1 MTSRE
6 RRLQRRRH
14 HVSWKKKVLI
24 PLGILAIVA
33 TIAGTV
39 AASWAVDVYNSAPPL
54 ASLKPVQKG
63 RSSAIYA
70 ADGSL
75 IGFIRASSIR
85 QPVPSRALPQNL
97 KYATVAIED
106 HSFFEHGAID
116 PAGIVRAAWK
126 NIQAGGKPV
135 QGASTITQQL
145 VRNLYIR
152 DPEPTI
158 ERKLI
163 EAHLAYE
170 EEEEHSKKWIL
181 TAYLNTAPYGTVEGE
196 TAVGAEAA
204 AQTYYGKPAREL
216 DLTESAMI
224 AGLPQAPSEYNPLL
238 DPRAALER
246 RNQVLEEMEEQGYI
260 TTSEYAK
267 AIHEGLGLDPGHK
280 YRVIRDRFLFDLVQQ
295 ELIDKYGLNTVRYGG
310 LKAYTTI
317 DPELQERAQEAVDSC
332 SVCYPEGGPAAG
344 LASVDPS
351 NGEIVAL
358 ASTEGYA
365 EESEFNYAW
374 QAHRQP
380 GSSFKTFVLATAIK
394 QGVDPDSTYYDGTSP
409 KTLDLPGAGPPW
421 VVNNA
426 EPGGGTMSLAA
437 ATWESVNVIF
447 AQLDLDVGPENVTHT
462 AHQMGIEAPLES
474 VPAEAI
480 GGLAVGVTP
489 LEMADAYAT
498 LASGGVHHD
507 PTAIARVEFPSGQ
520 VDEPDADAGDRVLT
534 EGEAYEVTRLLEG
547 VITQGTGA
555 GYTYMGCSAA
565 AGKTG
570 TSEDL
575 SDAWFAGYTPLYST
589 AVWVGHPQSREA
601 TGFGGP
607 TAGPIWRSFMEAA
620 VAGDCPEFAQ
630 PASLPEL
637 SGLDSEHTSAAG
649 AYDEGEFEAGDEA
662 EDEKPSEKGKG
673 GDEEAE
679 ADEAAPEP
687 EPTPEAAPESA
698 PAPAPAPT
706 APAGGVSAGGVAAG

>member
-1 MTSRE
+1 MTNRA
-6 RRLQRRRH
+6 RRQQRRH
-14 HVSWKKKVLI
+14 HRLSWKKKVLI
-24 PLGILAIVA
+24 PLGILAIAAAV
-33 TIAGTV
+33 AGTV
-39 AASWAVDVYNSAPPL
+39 GASWAIDVYNSAPPL
-54 ASLKPVQKG
+54 SSLKPVQKG

-85 QPVPSRALPQNL
+85 QPVPSRALPENL

-106 HSFFEHGAID
+106 RNFEHHGAID
-116 PAGIVRAAWK
+116 PAGIARAAWK
-126 NIQAGGKPV
+126 DLLAGGKPV

-152 DPEPTI
+152 DPEQTLK
-158 ERKLI
+158 RKLI
-163 EAHLAYE
+163 EAHLAFDME
-170 EEEEHSKKWIL
+170 EAHSKKWIL

-216 DLTESAMI
+216 TLPEAAMI
-224 AGLPQAPSEYNPLL
+224 AGLPQAPSEYNPFL
-238 DPRAALER
+238 DPQAARER
-246 RNQVLEEMEEQGYI
+246 RNEVLEAMEDQGYI
-260 TTSEYAK
+260 TPSEFQG
-267 AIHEGLGLDPGHK
+267 AIHEGLDLNPGHK
-280 YRVIRDRFLFDLVQQ
+280 YRVIRDPFLFDLVQQ

-332 SVCYPEGGPAAG
+332 SVCYTEGGPAAG

-365 EESEFNYAW
+365 SESQFNYAW

-394 QGVDPDSTYYDGTSP
+394 QGIDPYSTYYDGTSP
-409 KTLDLPGAGPPW
+409 KTLDLPGGGTW
-421 VVNNA
+421 TVNNA
-426 EPGGGTMSLAA
+426 EPGGGTMSLAS
-437 ATWESVNVIF
+437 ATWDSVNVVF
-447 AQLDLDVGPENVTHT
+447 AQLDLDVGSENVTHT

-498 LASGGVHHD
+498 LASGGIHHE
-507 PTAIARVEFPSGQ
+507 PTALGRVEFPTDK
-520 VDEPDADAGDRVLT
+520 VDEPSPDSGDRVLT
-534 EGEAYEVTRLLEG
+534 QGEAYEVTKLLEG

-555 GYTYMGCSAA
+555 GYTYMGCGAE

-570 TSEDL
+570 TSEGE
-575 SDAWFAGYTPLYST
+575 SDAWFAGFTPLYST

-607 TAGPIWRSFMEAA
+607 TAGPIWRSFMESA
-620 VAGDCPEFAQ
+620 VAGDCPEFAE
-630 PASLPEL
+630 PSSLPEL
-637 SGLDSEHTSAAG
+637 SGLDSDHTSGSAG
-649 AYDEGEFEAGDEA
+649 ASSEGEEEFEEGE
-662 EDEKPSEKGKG
+662 EEEPSEKGKG
-673 GDEEAE
+673 GDKASEGEAN
-679 ADEAAPEP
+679 AAPEA
-687 EPTPEAAPESA
+687 EPAPEAA
-698 PAPAPAPT
+698 PAPAPSP
-706 APAGGVSAGGVAAG
+706 PSVGVSGGVSPG

>member
-6 RRLQRRRH
+6 RRRRRRH
-14 HVSWKKKVLI
+14 NLGWKKRLLI
-24 PLGILAIVA
+24 PVGALVAALAIAGGVA
-33 TIAGTV
+33 G
-39 AASWAVDVYNSAPPL
+39 SWAIDVYNSAPPL

-85 QPVPSRALPQNL
+85 QPVPARALPQNL

-106 HSFFEHGAID
+106 RNFFNHGAID
-116 PAGIVRAAWK
+116 PEGIARAAWK
-126 NIQAGGKPV
+126 NLLAGGKPV

-216 DLTESAMI
+216 DLTEAAMI

-246 RNQVLEEMEEQGYI
+246 RNQVLEAMEDQGYI
-260 TTSEYAK
+260 TSSEYRK
-267 AIHEGLGLDPGHK
+267 AIHEGLDLDPGHK
-280 YRVIRDRFLFDLVQQ
+280 YRVIHDRFLFDLVQQ

-332 SVCYPEGGPAAG
+332 SVCYPEGGPAAA

-351 NGEIVAL
+351 SGEIVAL
-358 ASTEGYA
+358 ASTEGSA
-365 EESEFNYAW
+365 DESEFNYAW

-380 GSSFKTFVLATAIK
+380 GSSFKTFVLTTAIK

-409 KTLDLPGAGPPW
+409 KTLDPPGAGPPW

-426 EPGGGTMSLAA
+426 EPSGGTMSLAS
-437 ATWESVNVIF
+437 ATWHSTNVVF
-447 AQLDLDVGPENVTHT
+447 AQLDLDVGPENVTQT

-474 VPAEAI
+474 VPAEAL

-498 LASGGVHHD
+498 LASGGIHHE
-507 PTAIARVEFPSGQ
+507 PTAIARVEFPSGE

-601 TGFGGP
+601 TGYGGP
-607 TAGPIWRSFMEAA
+607 TAGPIWRSFMESA
-620 VAGDCPEFAQ
+620 VAGDCPEFPE

-637 SGLDSEHTSAAG
+637 SGLDSEHTSGSAG
-649 AYDEGEFEAGDEA
+649 YSSEGEGEFEEFEEADESK
-662 EDEKPSEKGKG
+662 KPSEDGEG
-673 GDEEAE
+673 EQGQEAE
-679 ADEAAPEP
+679 PEP
-687 EPTPEAAPESA
+687 EPAPESA
-698 PAPAPAPT
+698 PAPAPAPS
-706 APAGGVSAGGVAAG
+706 APGGGVSAGGVAAG

>member
-1 MTSRE
+1 MAHRT
-6 RRLQRRRH
+6 RRRRRQSH
-14 HVSWKKKVLI
+14 HSLRKKLLLALGVLLAVSV
-24 PLGILAIVA
+24 VA
-33 TIAGTV
+33 GGFAV
-39 AASWAVDVYNSAPPL
+39 SWAVDVYNSAPPL

-85 QPVPSRALPQNL
+85 QPVKSKDLPQSL

-106 HSFFEHGAID
+106 RNFFDHGAID
-116 PAGIVRAAWK
+116 PAGIARAVVK
-126 NIQAGGKPV
+126 DIGAGFKPV

-152 DPEPTI
+152 DPEETLK
-158 ERKLI
+158 RKLV
-163 EAHLAYE
+163 EAHLAYDE
-170 EEEEHSKKWIL
+170 EEAHSKRWIL

-204 AQTYYGKPAREL
+204 AQTYFGKPAREL
-216 DLTESAMI
+216 SLTESAMI
-224 AGLPQAPSEYNPLL
+224 AGLPQAPSEYNPFL
-238 DPRAALER
+238 DPRAALDR
-246 RNQVLEEMEEQGYI
+246 RNQVLTAMEDQGYI
-260 TTSEYAK
+260 TPSEYRK
-267 AIHEGLGLDPGHK
+267 AVHSGLGLNPGHK
-280 YRVIRDRFLFDLVQQ
+280 YRVIKDPFLFDLVEQ
-295 ELIDKYGLNTVRYGG
+295 ELIDQYGLNTVRYGG

-317 DPELQERAQEAVDSC
+317 DPALQERAQEAVDSC
-332 SVCYPEGGPAAG
+332 GVCYSEGGPASG
-344 LASVDPS
+344 LASVDPD

-358 ASTEGYA
+358 ASTEGSA

-380 GSSFKTFVLATAIK
+380 GSSFKAFVLTTAIK
-394 QGVDPDSTYYDGTSP
+394 QGIDPESTYYDGTSP
-409 KTLDLPGAGPPW
+409 KTLTIPGGGSPW
-421 VVNNA
+421 EVNNA
-426 EPGGGTMSLAA
+426 EPGGGTMSLAS

-498 LASGGVHHD
+498 LANGGVHHD
-507 PTAIARVEFPSGQ
+507 PTAIGRVEFTSGK
-520 VDEPDADAGDRVLT
+520 VDEPSPDSGDRVLT
-534 EGEAYEVTRLLEG
+534 EGEAYEVTKLLEG

-555 GYTYMGCSAA
+555 GYTSIGCSAE

-575 SDAWFAGYTPLYST
+575 SDAWFVGYTPRYST

-601 TGFGGP
+601 TGYGGP

-620 VAGDCPEFAQ
+620 NEGDCGEFAV
-630 PASLPEL
+630 PSTLPEL
-637 SGLDSEHTSAAG
+637 SGLHGGHTSG
-649 AYDEGEFEAGDEA
+649 SSGSSGEGEEGEY
-662 EDEKPSEKGKG
+662 EG
-673 GDEEAE
+673 EEAE
-679 ADEAAPEP
+679 AEEGEKGGKGGKGEEAGGNAGNQ
-687 EPTPEAAPESA
+687 PEAAPPP
-698 PAPAPAPT
+698 PAPAPP
-706 APAGGVSAGGVAAG
+706 PSSGAGGGISAG